1 MSTARFLFLLYVG
14 RKRVL
19 EYALILAVAALVGSV
34 VWGVMTRASGDIVA
48 SYSGGSETG
57 IWAWLPNGQAQWT
70 EELAKFL
77 LIWVS
82 LLGGAVA
89 FGRGSHLGVDYFVG
103 KLDRS
108 VSQWSRMVVHAVVL
122 FFAIAVL
129 VVGGTQVVLNTLAME
144 QTTPVLGWKMG
155 HVYLALPISGVFVT
169 LFTLDNVARTLKA
182 IRRGDAVDGQVAA
195 DDQHDASDATISN
208 QKGTE

>member
-1 MSTARFLFLLYVG
+1 MWRILVFLYIE

-19 EYALILAVAALVGSV
+19 EFALILAVAALVGSV
-34 VWGVMTRASGDIVA
+34 VWGVITRASGDIVA

-108 VSQWSRMVVHAVVL
+108 ASQWSRMIVHVVVL
-122 FFAIAVL
+122 FFAIGVL
-129 VVGGTQVVLNTLAME
+129 VVGGVQVVSNTLAME

-155 HVYLALPISGVFVT
+155 HVYLALPISGVFIA
-169 LFTLDNVARTLKA
+169 LYTLDSAFETLGA
-182 IRRGDAVDGQVAA
+182 IRRGDSV
-195 DDQHDASDATISN
+195 DDQAGVDDQLDSKAAAISN

>member
-1 MSTARFLFLLYVG
+1 MLRALNLLKTG
-14 RKRVL
+14 MTRIL
-19 EYALILAVAALVGSV
+19 EFALILAVAALVGSV
-34 VWGVMTRASGDIVA
+34 VWGVMTRASGDIVVK
-48 SYSGGSETG
+48 YSGGLETG
-57 IWAWLPNGQAQWT
+57 IWTWLPNGQAQWT

-108 VSQWSRMVVHAVVL
+108 ASQWYRMIVHAIVL

-129 VVGGTQVVLNTLAME
+129 VVGGARVASDALTME

-155 HVYLALPISGVFVT
+155 HVYLALPISGAFII
-169 LFTLDNVARTLKA
+169 LYTLDNVFQTLA
-182 IRRGDAVDGQVAA
+182 VIRKGDSVADQTIT
-195 DDQHDASDATISN
+195 DDQLDLEAAAKSN
-208 QKGTE
+208 QKGAE

>member
-1 MSTARFLFLLYVG
+1 ML
-14 RKRVL
+14 RVL
-19 EYALILAVAALVGSV
+19 GGQKTGTTRILEFALILAVAALVGSV
-34 VWGVMTRASGDIVA
+34 VWGVMTRASGDLVVT
-48 SYSGGSETG
+48 YSGGSETG

-103 KLDRS
+103 KLDRIA
-108 VSQWSRMVVHAVVL
+108 SQWSRMIVHAVVL

-129 VVGGTQVVLNTLAME
+129 VVGGARVASNTLTME

-155 HVYLALPISGVFVT
+155 HVYLALPISGVFIALYT
-169 LFTLDNVARTLKA
+169 FCLLYTSD
-182 IRRGDAVDGQVAA
+182 AA
-195 DDQHDASDATISN
+195 D
-208 QKGTE
+208 E